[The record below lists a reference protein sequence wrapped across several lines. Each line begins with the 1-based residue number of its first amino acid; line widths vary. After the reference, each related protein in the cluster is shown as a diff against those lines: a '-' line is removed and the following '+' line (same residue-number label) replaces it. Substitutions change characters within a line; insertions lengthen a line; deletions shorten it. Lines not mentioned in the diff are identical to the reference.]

1 MKRYVDIK
9 VLVWKRIYIPN
20 NMIVSEVVS
29 EIKKTGDI
37 FDWYNANAD
46 ELPPVE
52 TLCDTEEMLTVKEN
66 DGQNTI
72 EIYDDDK
79 LIWQNG
85 ANE

>member
-1 MKRYVDIK
+1 MARYVDIK
-9 VLVWKRIYIPN
+9 VLVWNRIHIPDD
-20 NMIVSEVVS
+20 MIVGEIVSEI
-29 EIKKTGDI
+29 EKTGDVY
-37 FDWYNANAD
+37 DWYNGVAN
-46 ELPPVE
+46 ELPSVE